1 VPLVG
6 LLATRT
12 RLVPPSTAEGFDRV
26 EVVAVRDPER
36 G

>member
-6 LLATRT
+6 LLATRS

-26 EVVAVRDPER
+26 DAV
-36 G
+36 GAGG